1 MLYFYFGKV
10 WMMGEVTTLQKNII
24 IFVDIY
30 TCLRLVRIQSAKI
43 FPIKIIILNKNRE
56 EEEYYTPIQSFF
68 KQKRF
73 IIIINKIQELYR

>member
-1 MLYFYFGKV
+1 
-10 WMMGEVTTLQKNII
+10 MMGEVTTLQKNII

-43 FPIKIIILNKNRE
+43 FPIKIIILNKNSRE
-56 EEEYYTPIQSFF
+56 ERSTPIQSF

-73 IIIINKIQELYR
+73 IIINKIQELYR

>member
-1 MLYFYFGKV
+1 
-10 WMMGEVTTLQKNII
+10 MGEVTTLQKNII

-56 EEEYYTPIQSFF
+56 EERSIIHQLIQSF

>member
-1 MLYFYFGKV
+1 
-10 WMMGEVTTLQKNII
+10 MMGEVTTLQKNII

-56 EEEYYTPIQSFF
+56 EEYTNSIIQTEKIYY
-68 KQKRF
+68 
-73 IIIINKIQELYR
+73 NK

>member
-1 MLYFYFGKV
+1 
-10 WMMGEVTTLQKNII
+10 MGEVTTLQKNII

-56 EEEYYTPIQSFF
+56 EL
-68 KQKRF
+68 
-73 IIIINKIQELYR
+73 INQFNHSNRKDLL